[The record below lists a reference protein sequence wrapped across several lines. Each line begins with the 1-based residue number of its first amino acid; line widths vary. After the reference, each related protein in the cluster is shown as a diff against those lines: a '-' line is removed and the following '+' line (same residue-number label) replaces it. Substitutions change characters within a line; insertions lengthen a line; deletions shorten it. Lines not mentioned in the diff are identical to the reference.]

1 MRCVVRITLYGIVLA
16 FCSAALVGCGDDR
29 AAVQGT
35 VTLDGQDI
43 EGMISFVPTNGRSTS
58 AAWAEIKQGR
68 YSIPTAQGPAVG
80 NYRVEIS
87 WMRKDGKKL
96 TSVANSM
103 LAEQIAEA
111 IPARYNQKSELKA
124 DIAPGKNQLDF
135 ALSSK

>member
-1 MRCVVRITLYGIVLA
+1 MAI
-16 FCSAALVGCGDDR
+16 VGCDDDR

-35 VTLDGQDI
+35 VTLDGQDS
-43 EGMISFVPTNGRSTS
+43 EGIISFVPTNGRSTS

-68 YSIPTAQGPAVG
+68 YSLPAAQGPAVG

-87 WMRKDGKKL
+87 WMRKNGKKFAN
-96 TSVANSM
+96 VANSM

-124 DIAPGKNQLDF
+124 DITPGKNQLDF
-135 ALSSK
+135 TLTSK